1 MRKQSPEK
9 RWEPDGGALVA
20 VLLTFMGVKRE
31 ELKLSDDEIARYLKE
46 LARRKLI
53 ILCEG
58 RYFITAAGETVS
70 KAFDDLE
77 FSYRHPAPTAVEQY
91 ASGLL
96 AQARSVLKE
105 AARAKTTRKRKP
117 A

>member
-20 VLLTFMGVKRE
+20 VLLTFMGVKR
-31 ELKLSDDEIARYLKE
+31 DEIARYLKE